1 MRWKELI
8 KVGWGKIKK
17 KNPAEQNKKRSR
29 VSRDRISVFEIV
41 YAVTPAPCYFFD
53 GGLSCLDRYPPT
65 HGIYRAL
72 FPTVKKTSVAVP
84 ATQFNRQRH
93 LTRDFRRY
101 FVPSPFGVFIFGV
114 FQDFFRRNDVGRG
127 RKVQIRLLGGTTI
140 KKGKTRTWSSWQPVQ
155 SLFLLTS
162 AKVTQ

>member
-1 MRWKELI
+1 MNGIDRSWLGE
-8 KVGWGKIKK
+8 GKKKK
-17 KNPAEQNKKRSR
+17 KNPPNKIKKKRSR

-53 GGLSCLDRYPPT
+53 GGLSCLDRYPPPM
-65 HGIYRAL
+65 GCIGL
-72 FPTVKKTSVAVP
+72 FSQQLKKSLLLFRQHNSIDKDIWLEIVDVISSRVRSVV
-84 ATQFNRQRH
+84 
-93 LTRDFRRY
+93 
-101 FVPSPFGVFIFGV
+101 GVA
-114 FQDFFRRNDVGRG
+114 QDFFRRNDVGRG